1 MEYTIRQVAE
11 MVDLTTYTLRYYEKE
26 GLLPFIER
34 NEHGNRIFKDNDIEW
49 VQLVCCL
56 RDTGMPIAEI
66 KDYVDLCRVGAE
78 TTEQRRQIILEHK
91 LKVEQKIEKMK
102 QSLVKI
108 NKKLE
113 CYSDLTIK
121 EETDVCNPNY
131 KIND

>member
-1 MEYTIRQVAE
+1 MGYTIRQVAE

-34 NEHGNRIFKDNDIEW
+34 NEHGNRVFKDSDIEW
-49 VQLVCCL
+49 IQLVCCL
-56 RDTGMPIAEI
+56 RDTGMSISEI
-66 KDYVDLCRVGAE
+66 KDYVNLCIEGDK
-78 TTEQRRQIILEHK
+78 TTELRRQIILDHK

-108 NKKLE
+108 NKKLK
-113 CYSDLTIK
+113 CYNDLTIS

-131 KIND
+131 KTNE

>member
-66 KDYVDLCRVGAE
+66 KDYVDLCRVGDE

-108 NKKLE
+108 NKKLQ
-113 CYSDLTIK
+113 CYNHLNTT
-121 EETDVCNPNY
+121 EETDICNPNY